1 MALRP
6 SLRRS
11 AARPKSLTQN
21 LRRLILRWI
30 LRKEGRFRGYMD
42 IRSQL
47 FRMVVATVGSMI
59 LGSLWYSPLLFS
71 GLWLRL
77 IGKTSDEIREQGGM
91 IKGDCDFH
99 HRRANHGLRPRAGHQ
114 GHGVHV
120 VGRRFA
126 GCAMD
131 LAWIRR
137 HLQRSRVC
145 VSTAANTAVD
155 ARERQSSA
163 LVSRYGNSDRSVA
176 VAV

>member
-21 LRRLILRWI
+21 LRRLILRRI
-30 LRKEGRFRGYMD
+30 LRKEGRFRGYVD

-47 FRMVVATVGSMI
+47 FRVVVATVGSMI

-91 IKGDCDFH
+91 IKGIVTSTIG
-99 HRRANHGLRPRAGHQ
+99 GL
-114 GHGVHV
+114 
-120 VGRRFA
+120 
-126 GCAMD
+126 
-131 LAWIRR
+131 I
-137 HLQRSRVC
+137 
-145 VSTAANTAVD
+145 TAYVL
-155 ARERQSSA
+155 A
-163 LVSRYGNSDRSVA
+163 LVIKATGSTSLVDGLLVALWIWLGFVATSSVLAFVYQQRPIWLWMLENGNHLLSLA
-176 VAV
+176 VMGIVIGAWQ